1 MSNKGKDHAR
11 SDSLPGFLD
20 GANAAAATETAV
32 AATTA
37 ADAELLAA
45 ADMPRTDADA
55 DEAREQT
62 PAAEDDAMAD
72 AVEQPPAPMAPQ
84 ARSRRPA
91 GGLSLLAGFVF
102 AASGIALGFV
112 PQLET
117 TLSGYGLGPT
127 TMLLVSGLLLTTGV
141 VRRQIGAATSHIDA
155 MLGEHEDVAA
165 QLRSSIDYLVEQQR
179 ATLERPPAAGE
190 ELDRVFAAMQR
201 QDEKINN
208 LTKAVKMYG
217 KPLMEI
223 SSQGTDAGATLTQL
237 RTAQDGLVEMLK
249 TGLGRVETGM
259 RSIDTSAKAG
269 GNKKELDELQTT
281 VKRTEELLNRNFAAL
296 DSKIRNDGSQQQ
308 LTRVE
313 AGVTALGQ
321 RLDDSEVRKSLLR
334 LEDAT
339 KHALQ
344 KVEKLADSDSVH
356 AGMEKL
362 DKRVTDTFTKLQGGL
377 EQLKTNNLG
386 ALEGT
391 LKDIQREVA
400 SLATAVSRIQAA
412 VKSGSHRAAT
422 PSEPTAAAPTPTPKS
437 TEAPAAPSA
446 ATTPAADAGDAQAGV
461 AQNQTGT
468 RASSGRNVLG
478 AIAKLKQMKH

>member
-11 SDSLPGFLD
+11 SDTLPGFLD
-20 GANAAAATETAV
+20 GANAAAATAAAG

-37 ADAELLAA
+37 DDAELLAA
-45 ADMPRTDADA
+45 ADIPGTDAGADA
-55 DEAREQT
+55 APELPPT
-62 PAAEDDAMAD
+62 AEDAPAD
-72 AVEQPPAPMAPQ
+72 AVEEPSAPVTPPT
-84 ARSRRPA
+84 RSRRPA

-112 PQLET
+112 PQLEA
-117 TLSGYGLGPT
+117 TLQGYGLGPT

-223 SSQGTDAGATLTQL
+223 SSQGTDSGATLTQL
-237 RTAQDGLVEMLK
+237 RTAHDGLVETLK
-249 TGLGRVETGM
+249 TGLGRIETGM

-269 GNKKELDELQTT
+269 GNKKELDELQAA
-281 VKRTEELLNRNFAAL
+281 VKRTEEMLNRNFAAL
-296 DSKIRNDGSQQQ
+296 DSKIRNDGNQQQ

-391 LKDIQREVA
+391 LRDIQREVA

-412 VKSGSHRAAT
+412 VKSGGGRGASSEPAPRSAET
-422 PSEPTAAAPTPTPKS
+422 PPVAHPTAAS
-437 TEAPAAPSA
+437 PAAPP
-446 ATTPAADAGDAQAGV
+446 PAASGDTPDAQAGV